1 VHATQKILAILQTTP
16 ATKQSNTMSCDFV
29 SCCFRINVPIEK
41 CRTIGNWVGAFVA
54 ALILHYILLILG
66 IPSDLLLVVVATGKV
81 VQWALNS
88 KADDGYNNV
97 IQAEAGVTSFA
108 ENGSSSND
116 HNSDVSTTPHTNQNA
131 GGSTSTILMM
141 EESTGPSLVADP
153 YDTSTSSLSQ
163 QQGDSHHNSPMTTPI
178 LPRPSAQQQRYY
190 FLDNLKIFLTALVLT
205 HHVSCAFGACG
216 SAGWYLGVGDDDN
229 DAVTAF
235 SEALKIFTLMNQG
248 YFMTLF
254 FLISGFF
261 TASSYDR
268 KGKSSAMFLQDKVK
282 RLLVPAVVCSYTAN
296 PLALLLSQW
305 SRDQSLFYF
314 PHAGACWYLYWLYI
328 FCFAYTTLADEKAVQ
343 IPSVTSA
350 ANGQD
355 NVIAEE
361 QGVRD
366 DDFNQQQSSASL
378 SSPVE
383 EHVAAADASSSQLFQ
398 FPSTT
403 TRMVKYGL
411 LFCGFYM
418 LIVAILTG
426 VHTFYGM
433 PIFIGS
439 FVNDIVMFTAGIT
452 AKQYGVFDRSIAEQL
467 DVSLTCFRSIV
478 AIEIAAMIIVGIFLM
493 WSPIWYLVLGLVAG
507 PYCVDM
513 NLALLQ
519 IFQVT
524 ADSVSSL
531 SRKLAK
537 AAYTVYLIHP
547 LIIVCVTAVYIEAYN
562 ALDGIQIEFDDDSPV
577 SPTNIGN
584 RDMAMGWV
592 TVNIL
597 SRFICWPLAMCISR
611 IPSLQG
617 FL

>member
-1 VHATQKILAILQTTP
+1 
-16 ATKQSNTMSCDFV
+16 MSCDFV
-29 SCCFRINVPIEK
+29 SCCFRINVPTEK
-41 CRTIGNWVGAFVA
+41 YRTIGNWVGAFVA

-88 KADDGYNNV
+88 NADDDGRNNDNAF
-97 IQAEAGVTSFA
+97 IQGEGGV
-108 ENGSSSND
+108 ENGSSS
-116 HNSDVSTTPHTNQNA
+116 TMMTPPTNQNA
-131 GGSTSTILMM
+131 GGSTST
-141 EESTGPSLVADP
+141 ESGVLQVDP
-153 YDTSTSSLSQ
+153 YDTTTSPLSQ
-163 QQGDSHHNSPMTTPI
+163 QQQQQDQNDNNSPMTTPI
-178 LPRPSAQQQRYY
+178 LPRPSAQRLRYY

-229 DAVTAF
+229 EAVTAF
-235 SEALKIFTLMNQG
+235 SEVLKIFTFMNQG

-268 KGKSSAMFLQDKVK
+268 KGKSPAMFLQDKVK
-282 RLLVPAVVCSYTAN
+282 RLLVPAVVCSYTTN
-296 PLALLLSQW
+296 PLALLISQW

-328 FCFAYTTLADEKAVQ
+328 FCFAYTTLADEKAVA
-343 IPSVTSA
+343 SA

-355 NVIAEE
+355 NVIVEE
-361 QGVRD
+361 QGVVRD
-366 DDFNQQQSSASL
+366 DDFNRQQSSATL
-378 SSPVE
+378 SSTVE
-383 EHVAAADASSSQLFQ
+383 EHVTAAADVSSNQSFQ
-398 FPSTT
+398 FPSTK
-403 TRMVKYGL
+403 TRIVKYGL

-418 LIVAILTG
+418 LIVAVLTG

-452 AKQYGVFDRSIAEQL
+452 AKRYGVFDRNIAEQL
-467 DVSLTCFRSIV
+467 DVSLICFRSIV
-478 AIEIAAMIIVGIFLM
+478 AIEIAAMIFVGILLM

-562 ALDGIQIEFDDDSPV
+562 TLDGIQIEFDDDSPV
-577 SPTNIGN
+577 SPTTIGN
-584 RDMAMGWV
+584 GDMAMGW
-592 TVNIL
+592 
-597 SRFICWPLAMCISR
+597 
-611 IPSLQG
+611 
-617 FL
+617 

>member
-1 VHATQKILAILQTTP
+1 
-16 ATKQSNTMSCDFV
+16 
-29 SCCFRINVPIEK
+29 
-41 CRTIGNWVGAFVA
+41 
-54 ALILHYILLILG
+54 
-66 IPSDLLLVVVATGKV
+66 
-81 VQWALNS
+81 
-88 KADDGYNNV
+88 
-97 IQAEAGVTSFA
+97 
-108 ENGSSSND
+108 
-116 HNSDVSTTPHTNQNA
+116 
-131 GGSTSTILMM
+131 
-141 EESTGPSLVADP
+141 
-153 YDTSTSSLSQ
+153 
-163 QQGDSHHNSPMTTPI
+163 
-178 LPRPSAQQQRYY
+178 
-190 FLDNLKIFLTALVLT
+190 
-205 HHVSCAFGACG
+205 
-216 SAGWYLGVGDDDN
+216 
-229 DAVTAF
+229 
-235 SEALKIFTLMNQG
+235 
-248 YFMTLF
+248 
-254 FLISGFF
+254 
-261 TASSYDR
+261 
-268 KGKSSAMFLQDKVK
+268 MFLQDKVK
-282 RLLVPAVVCSYTAN
+282 RLLVPAVVCSYTTN
-296 PLALLLSQW
+296 PLALLISQW

-328 FCFAYTTLADEKAVQ
+328 FCFAYTTLADEKAVA
-343 IPSVTSA
+343 SA

-355 NVIAEE
+355 NVIVEE
-361 QGVRD
+361 QGVVRD
-366 DDFNQQQSSASL
+366 DDFNRQQSSATL
-378 SSPVE
+378 SSTVE
-383 EHVAAADASSSQLFQ
+383 EHVTAAADVSSNQSFQ
-398 FPSTT
+398 FPSTK
-403 TRMVKYGL
+403 TRIVKYGL

-452 AKQYGVFDRSIAEQL
+452 AKRYGVFDRSIAEQL
-467 DVSLTCFRSIV
+467 DVSLICFRSIV
-478 AIEIAAMIIVGIFLM
+478 AIEIAAMIFVGILLM
-493 WSPIWYLVLGLVAG
+493 WSPGWYLVFGLVAG

-562 ALDGIQIEFDDDSPV
+562 TLDGIQIEFDDDSPV

-584 RDMAMGWV
+584 GDMAMGWV

-597 SRFICWPLAMCISR
+597 SHFICWPLAMCISR